1 MSRFGHGRRGN
12 QIMVDGAMRTRFI
25 LKRTWMWA
33 IKKDLLLVT
42 VVMVLGGTKRKKN
55 IRIADPKF
63 FC

>member
-1 MSRFGHGRRGN
+1 
-12 QIMVDGAMRTRFI
+12 MVDGAMRTRFI